1 MNTQSY
7 IEQLGEGAKL
17 ASRNVS
23 LSSLSQRNEF
33 LKRLSEELSN
43 SEKIILKA
51 NQKDLVEAAGK
62 GLGESLLDR
71 LRIDQAA
78 ISRMIDSV
86 WEVFNLPDP
95 IGQIEN
101 LRNMPSGIKV
111 GQMSVPIGVIGIIYE
126 SRPNVTIEAASLCVK
141 SGNTVILRGGSE
153 AISSNRCLAECIS
166 TALDQAKLPVK
177 AVQLVETID
186 REAVGSLLKLS
197 ECIDLIIPRGGKNLV
212 ARIAEEARI
221 PVIKHLDGNCH
232 LYLDHGVDLDVALK
246 VAINSKTNRYGTC
259 NTMETLLIAESL
271 IDTLLPTIVSEM
283 SRHGVEIRG
292 CERSKKIAP
301 EITLAS
307 ENDWYEEYLSPI
319 LAIRT
324 VSGIEE
330 AIEHISLYGS
340 NHTDGIITQN
350 HERAMKFIR
359 EIDSSSVLVNAS
371 TRFADGFEYG
381 LGAEIGIS
389 TDKFHARGPVGAE
402 GLTSKKYVVLGNGE
416 IRN

>member
-1 MNTQSY
+1 MDTQSY

-17 ASRNVS
+17 ASRNIS
-23 LSSLSQRNEF
+23 LASFSQRNEF

-43 SEKIILKA
+43 SKKIILKA
-51 NQKDLVEAAGK
+51 NQKDLVEAANK
-62 GLGESLLDR
+62 GLSESLLDR
-71 LRIDQAA
+71 LRIDQPA
-78 ISRMIDSV
+78 IDRMIDSV
-86 WEVFNLPDP
+86 REVLNLPDP

-101 LRNMPSGIKV
+101 LRSMPSGIKV

-153 AISSNRCLAECIS
+153 AIFSNQCLADCLS

-177 AVQLVETID
+177 AVQLVETVD
-186 REAVGSLLKLS
+186 RAAVGSLLKLS
-197 ECIDLIIPRGGKNLV
+197 ECIDLIIPRGGKGLV

-232 LYLDHGVDLDVALK
+232 LYLDDGVDLDVALK

-259 NTMETLLIAESL
+259 NTMETLLVAESL
-271 IDTLLPTIVSEM
+271 IDNLLPTIVKEM
-283 SRHGVEIRG
+283 FSHGVEIRG
-292 CERSKKIAP
+292 CERSKNIAP
-301 EITLAS
+301 EIILAT
-307 ENDWYEEYLSPI
+307 ENDWYEEYLAPI
-319 LAIRT
+319 LAIRI

-330 AIEHISLYGS
+330 AIEHISLYSS
-340 NHTDGIITQN
+340 NHTDGIVTQN
-350 HERAMKFIR
+350 HQRAMKFIR

>member
-1 MNTQSY
+1 MDTQSY

-17 ASRNVS
+17 ASRNIS
-23 LSSLSQRNEF
+23 LASFSQRNEF

-43 SEKIILKA
+43 SKKIILKA
-51 NQKDLVEAAGK
+51 NQKDLVEAANK
-62 GLGESLLDR
+62 GLSESLLDR
-71 LRIDQAA
+71 LRIDQPA
-78 ISRMIDSV
+78 IDRMIDSV
-86 WEVFNLPDP
+86 REVLNLPDP

-101 LRNMPSGIKV
+101 LRSMPSGIKV
-111 GQMSVPIGVIGIIYE
+111 GQMSVPIGVIAIIYE

-153 AISSNRCLAECIS
+153 AIFSNQCLADCLS

-177 AVQLVETID
+177 AVQLVETVD
-186 REAVGSLLKLS
+186 RAAVGSLLKLS
-197 ECIDLIIPRGGKNLV
+197 ECIDLIIPRGGKGLV

-232 LYLDHGVDLDVALK
+232 LYLDDGVDLDVALK

-259 NTMETLLIAESL
+259 NTMETLLVAESL
-271 IDTLLPTIVSEM
+271 IDNLLPTIVKEM
-283 SRHGVEIRG
+283 FSHGVEIRG
-292 CERSKKIAP
+292 CERSKNIAP
-301 EITLAS
+301 EIILAT
-307 ENDWYEEYLSPI
+307 ENDWYEEYLAPI
-319 LAIRT
+319 LAIRI

-330 AIEHISLYGS
+330 AIEHISLYSS
-340 NHTDGIITQN
+340 NHTDGIVTQN
-350 HERAMKFIR
+350 HQRAMKFIR

>member
-1 MNTQSY
+1 VDTQSY

-17 ASRNVS
+17 ASRNIS
-23 LSSLSQRNEF
+23 LASFSQRNEF

-43 SEKIILKA
+43 SKKIILKA
-51 NQKDLVEAAGK
+51 NQKDLVEAANK
-62 GLGESLLDR
+62 GLSESLLDR
-71 LRIDQAA
+71 LRIDQPA
-78 ISRMIDSV
+78 IDRMIDSV
-86 WEVFNLPDP
+86 REVLNLPDP

-101 LRNMPSGIKV
+101 LRSMPSGIKV

-153 AISSNRCLAECIS
+153 AIFSNQCLADCLS

-177 AVQLVETID
+177 AVQLVETVD
-186 REAVGSLLKLS
+186 RAAVGSLLKLS
-197 ECIDLIIPRGGKNLV
+197 ECIDLIIPRGGKGLV

-232 LYLDHGVDLDVALK
+232 LYLDDGVDLDVALK

-259 NTMETLLIAESL
+259 NTMETLLVAESL
-271 IDTLLPTIVSEM
+271 IDNLLPTIVKEM
-283 SRHGVEIRG
+283 FSHGVEIRG
-292 CERSKKIAP
+292 CERSKNIAP
-301 EITLAS
+301 EIILAT
-307 ENDWYEEYLSPI
+307 ENDWYEEYLAPI
-319 LAIRT
+319 LAIRI

-330 AIEHISLYGS
+330 AIEHISLYSS
-340 NHTDGIITQN
+340 NHTDGIVTQN
-350 HERAMKFIR
+350 HQRAMKFIR